1 MSTGSGTRRELSPT
15 SFEEA
20 AVALAAAS
28 RGQEAVRL
36 AGGGTKLDWGGS
48 AIEADVVLSTR
59 QLDAT
64 LEHNPGDLTAIFQ
77 AGVPLARAQAELG
90 AHGQM
95 LAIDPALGRDGGP
108 DATLGGVFATGDSG
122 PLRHRYGQPRD
133 LILGIT
139 VALSDGTIA
148 RAGGKVIKNVA
159 GYDLAKLFTGSFG
172 TLGLILS
179 VSVRLHPLPRNSTTA
194 LGSAASPTVLRDAA
208 LALAGAPLELEALDV
223 AWRQGRGGLLAQV
236 AGTEAPRRAA
246 RAARLMAKAGLQD
259 VGTTADD
266 AKLWARQRAGQR
278 SSRRAILRVAARP
291 SQLDQVLQAAD
302 ALEATVVGRAG
313 FGMSYLELDPDRL
326 ASARSALPA
335 GSTSVVLDVPGARSA
350 GVDPWGAQAEP
361 VLSLMRSVKQRF
373 DPAGTCNPGMFVGG
387 I

>member
-1 MSTGSGTRRELSPT
+1 MAMDAAIRRELSPG

-20 AVALAAAS
+20 AAALAEAS
-28 RGQEAVRL
+28 SAGKTVRL
-36 AGGGTKLDWGGS
+36 CGGGTKLAWGGS
-48 AIEADVVLSTR
+48 EVDPDVIIRTR
-59 QLDAT
+59 RLDAT

-95 LAIDPALGRDGGP
+95 LAVDPPLGPPGKRG
-108 DATLGGVFATGDSG
+108 ATLGGVFATGDAG

-179 VSVRLHPLPRNSTTA
+179 INVRLHPVPQNPTTA
-194 LGSAASPTVLRDAA
+194 LASASSPATLRDAA
-208 LALAGAPLELEALDV
+208 LALAGSPLELEALDV

-246 RAARLMAKAGLQD
+246 RAARLMAEAGLQD
-259 VGTTADD
+259 VSTTADD
-266 AKLWARQRAGQR
+266 ANLWARQRAGQR
-278 SSRRAILRVAARP
+278 SGRRAILRVAARP
-291 SQLDQVLQAAD
+291 SQLTEILQAAD
-302 ALEATVVGRAG
+302 AVEATVVGRAG
-313 FGMSYLELDPDRL
+313 FGLSYLEVDPDRL
-326 ASARSALPA
+326 DAARSALPA
-335 GSTSVVLDVPGARSA
+335 GTAVVVLDLPESHRTGL
-350 GVDPWGAQAEP
+350 DPWGAQPEP
-361 VLSLMRSVKQRF
+361 ALSLMRSVKRRF
-373 DPAGTCNPGMFVGG
+373 DPAGTCNPGVFVGG